1 MAQICISEQFIEPK
15 FIPELGEDGLTAEEI
30 AISLQVPLNAIH
42 KKLSR
47 GKWLS
52 GEIKDWRITTYVFQQ
67 EIQEVAGHVYKK
79 ETKSFLLNVRAAKAF
94 VARYASKIGDA
105 YLNFLF
111 DCEAAIFA
119 KAKKAF
125 DHKLKFASRKN
136 TIAVPVYAT
145 NLFGETEVVRFDK
158 VKMSLLNP
166 LEQCQATLAHLE
178 LINEG
183 ISRRRKREHQI
194 LQNEIYKQRTIE
206 IKSSN
211 PSS

>member
-1 MAQICISEQFIEPK
+1 MTAIQYSFIQPK

-30 AISLQVPLNAIH
+30 AISLKAPLSEVHRKI
-42 KKLSR
+42 SR
-47 GKWLS
+47 GKWKS
-52 GEIKDWRITTYVFQQ
+52 EDVQDWRVMAYNISNDSNGLPVT
-67 EIQEVAGHVYKK
+67 
-79 ETKSFLLNVRAAKAF
+79 SFLLNVRAAKAF
-94 VARYASKIGDA
+94 VARYVSKIGDA

-111 DCEAAIFA
+111 DCEAAVFA

-194 LQNEIYKQRTIE
+194 LQNEIYKQRTIDV
-206 IKSSN
+206 K
-211 PSS
+211 

>member
-67 EIQEVAGHVYKK
+67 EI
-79 ETKSFLLNVRAAKAF
+79 
-94 VARYASKIGDA
+94 
-105 YLNFLF
+105 
-111 DCEAAIFA
+111 
-119 KAKKAF
+119 
-125 DHKLKFASRKN
+125 
-136 TIAVPVYAT
+136 